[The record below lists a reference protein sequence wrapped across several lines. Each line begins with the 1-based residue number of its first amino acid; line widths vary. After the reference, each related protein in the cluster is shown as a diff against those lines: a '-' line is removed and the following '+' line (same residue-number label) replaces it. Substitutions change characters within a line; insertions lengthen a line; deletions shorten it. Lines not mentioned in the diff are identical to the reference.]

1 MRPAKQGDLFESQVM
16 TQAVCRGLRC
26 DIAHRGLSHDL
37 LISGKR
43 VQCKSKT
50 LKRGG
55 VPLHNHRKVEKDE
68 FDVLALTYR
77 VDADDDFRLLYL
89 IPMAELP
96 SKDGRVVWELRQ
108 RWLAQHPEYIDNWA
122 VFD

>member
-1 MRPAKQGDLFESQVM
+1 MGPTTQGDLFESRVM
-16 TQAVCRGLRC
+16 EGAVCRGLRC
-26 DIAHRGLSHDL
+26 DVAARGLTYDL

-50 LKRGG
+50 LNKGQIH
-55 VPLHNHRKVEKDE
+55 LHSTRRIGRDE

-77 VDADDDFRLLYL
+77 VDTSDQFGFVYLVPIAAIPGSEELLN
-89 IPMAELP
+89 AA
-96 SKDGRVVWELRQ
+96 LRQ
-108 RWLAQHPEYIDNWA
+108 RWIAQHPEYIDNWS